1 MQYIQKIGYRTQ
13 SMVQVKIE
21 SIEYYPFHLHDD
33 SLEIICV
40 LNGRIKIS
48 DSAASYYLSY
58 GDIHIF
64 NKNDPHKIEAVDSD
78 NIVLTAHINTDH
90 YQKSIEELRDAYFIS
105 DTNTDEDV
113 YSVDNTYLR
122 FMLARLYKAYA
133 NEASSFILEEYV
145 TGILSLLIEQYQ
157 NYIYKEDE
165 NKKANIVRLINADY
179 IYKNYE
185 RMYRIVDYVCYH
197 FREKLTLEMIAEQE
211 YLTKAYLSQYI
222 KDTLGLTFTQLLSL
236 TRCEEAARL
245 LSSTHKTVDQI
256 AVEVGFANRK
266 HLAVQFKR
274 WYDRTPSEYRNDI
287 LKDLSADIKVKLR
300 PFDFE
305 FSQTII
311 DMYLNEY

>member
-1 MQYIQKIGYRTQ
+1 MQYIQKIGYK
-13 SMVQVKIE
+13 SNAMVQVKIE
-21 SIEYYPFHLHDD
+21 NIEYYPFHLHDD

-48 DSAASYYLSY
+48 DSAATYYLSY

-78 NIVLTAHINTDH
+78 NIVLSVHIHTKH
-90 YQKSIEELRDAYFIS
+90 YLKEIKELKDAYFIS
-105 DTNTDEDV
+105 DAGTNDDI
-113 YSVDNTYLR
+113 YSADNTYLR
-122 FMLARLYKAYA
+122 FLLARLYKEYRDG
-133 NEASSFILEEYV
+133 NSDILLEEHV
-145 TGILSLLIEQYQ
+145 SDILLLLIDQYQ
-157 NYIYKEDE
+157 NYIYKSTE
-165 NKKANIVRLINADY
+165 NKKANIVRLQNTEY

-185 RMYRIVDYVCYH
+185 RMYRIVDYVYYH
-197 FREKLTLEMIAEQE
+197 FREKLTLEMIAERE
-211 YLTKAYLSQYI
+211 FLTKAYLSQYI

-274 WYDRTPSEYRNDI
+274 WYDRTPSEYRNEI
-287 LKDLSADIKVKLR
+287 LKDLSADMKVKLK
-300 PFDFE
+300 PFDYD

-311 DMYLNEY
+311 DMYLDEY

>member
-48 DSAASYYLSY
+48 DSAASYHLSY

-105 DTNTDEDV
+105 DTSTDEDV

-122 FMLARLYKAYA
+122 FMLARLYKAYT
-133 NEASSFILEEYV
+133 NETSSFLLEEYV

>member
-1 MQYIQKIGYRTQ
+1 MQYIQKIGYKTQ

-64 NKNDPHKIEAVDSD
+64 NKNDPHKIESSDFD
-78 NIVLTAHINTDH
+78 NIVLTVHINTNH
-90 YQKSIEELRDAYFIS
+90 YQKSIKELKDTYFIS
-105 DTNTDEDV
+105 DTNTDDDL
-113 YSVDNTYLR
+113 YSVDNTYFR
-122 FMLARLYKAYA
+122 FMLARLYRAYQD
-133 NEASSFILEEYV
+133 NKPYLVLEEYV
-145 TGILSLLIEQYQ
+145 SDILYLLINQYR
-157 NYIYKEDE
+157 NYIYRSTE
-165 NKKANIVRLINADY
+165 NKKANIVRLQNMDY

-185 RMYRIVDYVCYH
+185 RMYRIVDYVCDH
-197 FREKLTLEMIAEQE
+197 FMEKITLEMIAEQE
-211 YLTKAYLSQYI
+211 FLTTAYLSRYI

-236 TRCEEAARL
+236 TRCEEAAKL
-245 LSSTHKTVDQI
+245 LSSTRKTVDQI
-256 AVEVGFANRK
+256 AIEVGFANRK

-274 WYDRTPSEYRNDI
+274 WYDRTPSEYRTEILND
-287 LKDLSADIKVKLR
+287 LNADAMVKLR
-300 PFDFE
+300 PFDYD

-311 DMYLNEY
+311 NMYLDEY

>member
-21 SIEYYPFHLHDD
+21 SVEYYPFHLHDD

-48 DSAASYYLSY
+48 DSAASYHLSY

-105 DTNTDEDV
+105 DTSTDEDV

-122 FMLARLYKAYA
+122 FMLARLYKAYT
-133 NEASSFILEEYV
+133 NETSSFLLEEYV